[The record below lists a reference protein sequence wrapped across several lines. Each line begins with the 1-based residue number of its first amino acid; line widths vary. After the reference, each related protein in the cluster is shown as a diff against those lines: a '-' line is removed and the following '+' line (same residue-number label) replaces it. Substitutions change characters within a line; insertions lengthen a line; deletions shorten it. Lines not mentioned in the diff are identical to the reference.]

1 MNTLKRKLTAILLTF
16 AMLFSLMPA
25 LPQAAE
31 AAQKTTA
38 GQYVTME
45 YKEVGAGVLEP
56 NSIVVNVFIEG
67 REAAVE
73 TLTVNDA
80 GITDNHITI
89 NVNGSDYEI
98 AGRAGVSMDASGASL
113 DVPPWNLNMDLN
125 EFSTTWT
132 SGQGS
137 TLTINLTLREPVG
150 TAAEENGHYEGNA
163 TVEFRAYDEQIFKM
177 LYLAGNEVDVDTTI
191 DSVSI
196 NFKETFGEGASYGL
210 TDINREEDYY
220 SGTLSN
226 ASGKAIPAN
235 IESLTIQYNGGTVN
249 IPAKDLC
256 LNYHAG
262 LPGTDNYYLIESN
275 NDNVHIVYFYNEAD
289 SNTGN
294 NYTLYAIRF
303 VNDGESVGNE
313 MPEDPTYNET
323 ILNQYKFVNWELE
336 SWTGDRETGEAFLPS
351 TIVDSDINVFA
362 HKVSSDKGGTQI
374 YILNNQSQFL
384 NRIAE
389 KYNEENGTSIDA
401 SDIRITDQDGFG
413 ISVYEYG
420 GRATTPRYADSGW
433 ADHNSYYDV
442 RNYDAEDG
450 TSGETYNQKVA
461 FDQVAGIR
469 VEFKTN
475 GDETVKNVEIPVGN
489 NAGDLAKLMDNG
501 DNVLQLYVVQ
511 EDQVVSGG
519 SEDPDPEPQPPA
531 APTEDELN
539 ALIDVTVDCES
550 NEAHELKTYPDL
562 LANSYTPGNVTANAN
577 GTYSY
582 SLTVYNGA
590 YVEKYNNEYVDG
602 HNETGETSAVVEL
615 VNDGNG
621 WELADG
627 LVTMVI
633 PFLVTCDSGSQPVTG
648 GTISG
653 FEKDLIAGLDEKAA
667 AEEAGVDVENYCI
680 PEKAN
685 QTVTI
690 PYDGEVT
697 LLYSITVTGFAEDG
711 KFVEFF
717 INDEGA
723 TLIDTKSGVSTV
735 KDQPGVFNGKLRG
748 ENASITFYVSKT
760 FNADQLTKIEDET
773 YLVNEA
779 SIEVKGE
786 GAIETETEIDEK
798 VPAVEAEKPDAPTY
812 EDMKEP
818 VVNGAVKIDCIN
830 PLVQH
835 EDPTYGLIEGS
846 YTLPADGV
854 VGDETNG
861 FTYTIT
867 VSPDKY
873 VETYNTNTHSSHTLV
888 DGQSAKTITYKY
900 DNGDW
905 VVADTTALP
914 LVYEV
919 NCDATPDQYIT
930 GFDKELVSTAEAA
943 EAAVGTSEGYAF
955 PNGQGIVLVPNGGE
969 VTLLYSITVEGKPG
983 TAFVIEDQG
992 AELVKGDVDD
1002 TRGDN
1007 LFYGHLPTGEESLTF
1022 YVAKTF
1028 KAADITDGKLTNH
1041 ATIKIDKEDGEEGA
1055 IDPDVNPDVDE
1066 EVDAEE
1072 EPALPT
1078 EEWLEE
1084 NFDVELDCK
1093 SNVGHINQ
1101 TYDLVYKDGMLGTL
1115 TRDDEGNY
1123 TITMTV
1129 AGADYLEKFNE
1140 ASENVVHVV
1149 DGDATK
1155 TITLAYNNGW
1165 TAPEGSSP
1173 IKFDVKCSGTGDYD
1187 INGIAKDLIA
1197 GDDDKID
1204 AQNNGVENLDSFTIP
1219 EEGEKV
1225 IIPAG
1230 ESVTLL
1236 YSITVTGND
1245 EKEVKFVVTDKDT
1258 KLVESKADVTQKDDG
1273 TYTGT
1278 IPKGGSVTFYVSKE
1292 FTGANINKDD
1302 KLVNTASVDG
1312 ADDETTVDPGD
1323 KVDETVDA
1331 EEAISVTPADI
1342 TIYMG
1347 GEQGYE
1353 AVVGEN
1359 GAILGDAN
1367 NSLPEPGFTVTLPKE
1382 LKGTD
1387 VTKLTFEEKDGTR
1400 TWHFETYDGQDG
1412 TEVYR
1417 LVPNGEEQTATR
1429 VIFTDKEDG
1438 HTIVSDKFTVGLEVN
1453 TSFDMALYKGAGET
1467 AVGDIETTIGEKTY
1481 AVDSDNIGE
1490 LTVRGTTEDVQF
1502 ADANAN
1508 AENAEAPE
1516 LDVDDNTTF
1525 TINDS
1530 KVLANQ
1536 DGVALLFDEVINNNG
1551 EDRTGLLED
1560 KADDV
1565 LKVDADEMS
1574 YDFKYLDL
1582 VDTHNG
1588 NTWVKASDD
1597 VTIYWPLPEG
1607 TDADTDFTLL
1617 HFKDLHR
1624 EMQSEE
1630 EIQQQI
1636 KDCDVETD
1644 ATTGTSIEIVE
1655 VTDEYVVLK
1664 TGDTGFSPF
1673 ALAWETDNGGS
1684 DTPGGNDPWYPPYNP
1699 GDDDKPSGL
1708 NTEDHFSYV
1717 VGYEDG
1723 MVKPQR
1729 SITRAEVATIFYRL
1743 LEDDVRDDY
1752 DTTRNNFSDVTSDS
1766 WYNQTVS
1773 TLASMGILKGYE
1785 DGTFRPNASITRA
1798 EFAAIATRF
1807 FEETGATY
1815 EPGTFTDVTGS
1826 EWFAGAIMD
1835 AVNLGLIGGYEDGTV
1850 RPNNNITRAEAC
1862 AIVNRTLGRVPD
1874 ADHLLPEDVMKTWPD
1889 NPESAWFYADMQE
1902 ATNGHEYEWITED
1915 GNKVENWTDL
1925 LDKDWN
1931 DR

>member
-262 LPGTDNYYLIESN
+262 TPGTDNYYLIESN

-420 GRATTPRYADSGW
+420 GKATTPRYADSGW

-501 DNVLQLYVVQ
+501 DNVLQLYVIQ

-562 LANSYTPGNVTANAN
+562 LANSYTPGTVTENTN

-590 YVEKYNNEYVDG
+590 YVEKYNNEYVEG
-602 HNETGETSAVVEL
+602 HKETGETSAVVEL

-621 WELADG
+621 WKLADG
-627 LVTMVI
+627 SATKVI

-648 GTISG
+648 GTISD
-653 FEKDLIAGLDEKAA
+653 FEKDLIAGADEKAA
-667 AEEAGVDVENYCI
+667 AEKAGVDVENYYI

-685 QTVTI
+685 QTVII

-697 LLYSITVTGFAEDG
+697 LLYSITVTGSAENG

-717 INDEGA
+717 ITDDGA

-735 KDQPGVFNGKLRG
+735 KDQPGVFNGKLKG
-748 ENASITFYVSKT
+748 EDASITFYVSKT
-760 FNADQLTKIEDET
+760 FNAEQLTEIEGET

-779 SIEVKGE
+779 SIKVKGE
-786 GAIETETEIDEK
+786 GAIETETEIDET
-798 VPAVEAEKPDAPTY
+798 VPA
-812 EDMKEP
+812 KEGEETD
-818 VVNGAVKIDCIN
+818 VFAVK
-830 PLVQH
+830 
-835 EDPTYGLIEGS
+835 
-846 YTLPADGV
+846 
-854 VGDETNG
+854 
-861 FTYTIT
+861 
-867 VSPDKY
+867 
-873 VETYNTNTHSSHTLV
+873 
-888 DGQSAKTITYKY
+888 
-900 DNGDW
+900 
-905 VVADTTALP
+905 
-914 LVYEV
+914 
-919 NCDATPDQYIT
+919 
-930 GFDKELVSTAEAA
+930 
-943 EAAVGTSEGYAF
+943 
-955 PNGQGIVLVPNGGE
+955 
-969 VTLLYSITVEGKPG
+969 
-983 TAFVIEDQG
+983 
-992 AELVKGDVDD
+992 
-1002 TRGDN
+1002 
-1007 LFYGHLPTGEESLTF
+1007 
-1022 YVAKTF
+1022 
-1028 KAADITDGKLTNH
+1028 
-1041 ATIKIDKEDGEEGA
+1041 
-1055 IDPDVNPDVDE
+1055 
-1066 EVDAEE
+1066 
-1072 EPALPT
+1072 
-1078 EEWLEE
+1078 
-1084 NFDVELDCK
+1084 
-1093 SNVGHINQ
+1093 
-1101 TYDLVYKDGMLGTL
+1101 
-1115 TRDDEGNY
+1115 
-1123 TITMTV
+1123 
-1129 AGADYLEKFNE
+1129 
-1140 ASENVVHVV
+1140 
-1149 DGDATK
+1149 
-1155 TITLAYNNGW
+1155 
-1165 TAPEGSSP
+1165 
-1173 IKFDVKCSGTGDYD
+1173 
-1187 INGIAKDLIA
+1187 
-1197 GDDDKID
+1197 
-1204 AQNNGVENLDSFTIP
+1204 
-1219 EEGEKV
+1219 
-1225 IIPAG
+1225 
-1230 ESVTLL
+1230 
-1236 YSITVTGND
+1236 
-1245 EKEVKFVVTDKDT
+1245 
-1258 KLVESKADVTQKDDG
+1258 
-1273 TYTGT
+1273 
-1278 IPKGGSVTFYVSKE
+1278 
-1292 FTGANINKDD
+1292 
-1302 KLVNTASVDG
+1302 
-1312 ADDETTVDPGD
+1312 
-1323 KVDETVDA
+1323 
-1331 EEAISVTPADI
+1331 PADI

-1347 GEQGYE
+1347 GVDGYD

-1359 GAILGDAN
+1359 GEILEKN
-1367 NSLPEPGFTVTLPKE
+1367 TSLPEPGFTVQLPDE
-1382 LKGTD
+1382 LDGID
-1387 VTKLTFEEKDGTR
+1387 VKDLTFREKDGKR
-1400 TWHFETYDGQDG
+1400 TWKFETYDNREN
-1412 TEVYR
+1412 TTLYR
-1417 LVPNGEEQTATR
+1417 LTPIGEGQTLTR
-1429 VIFTDKEDG
+1429 VAFTNAAGEK
-1438 HTIVSDKFTVGLEVN
+1438 IPSDTFEVGKEVN
-1453 TSFDMALYKGAGET
+1453 TSFAMTLYKGEGDT
-1467 AVGDIETTIGEKTY
+1467 KVGDIVVSVNGKEYSVK
-1481 AVDSDNIGE
+1481 SDVEGT
-1490 LTVRGTTEDVQF
+1490 LTVRGTTEK
-1502 ADANAN
+1502 AKLANINNKPNNEEPAVE
-1508 AENAEAPE
+1508 AENG
-1516 LDVDDNTTF
+1516 TTYA
-1525 TINDS
+1525 INGGNVQVADTE
-1530 KVLANQ
+1530 
-1536 DGVALLFDEVINNNG
+1536 GIALLFDEIIASDADSENN
-1551 EDRTGLLED
+1551 DRVDMLED
-1560 KADDV
+1560 KANKV
-1565 LKVDADEMS
+1565 LEAQEDEMA

-1582 VDTHNG
+1582 VDSHNG
-1588 NTWVKASDD
+1588 NAWVQASED

-1630 EIQQQI
+1630 IQQKI
-1636 KDCDVETD
+1636 ENCDVETN

-1673 ALAWETDNGGS
+1673 ALAWDADARTGTDYVVDSFDKTLVATAQDATAAGITNAESYNYPESGVVTIERGEDVTLLYKLTVTGNADGKFMVTDKGTSLVYPKTGITVDETNGTYTGIIGVDGITTFYVAKTFDAADITLDDQKNPVLVNSATIVADGDGDGTIDPGEEGGVTPGEEDKDEETDVTTEFTLTFEYDHAYALDANNKRIPEGQTITVDCGDDFDFTARPNSGYILDVPTIDGRAELKVNTSTNFTVENIISDVVVYVDATKQGGGIIVV
-1684 DTPGGNDPWYPPYNP
+1684 PGGDDDDNP
-1699 GDDDKPSGL
+1699 GDNDGPSGL

-1874 ADHLLPEDVMKTWPD
+1874 ADHLLPADEMTTWPD
-1889 NPESAWFYADMQE
+1889 NPSSAWFYADMQE

-1915 GNKVENWTDL
+1915 GNKIEEWTDI

>member
-67 REAAVE
+67 RETAVE

-80 GITDNHITI
+80 GITDNNITI

-98 AGRAGVSMDASGASL
+98 AGRTGVSMDASGASL

-132 SGQGS
+132 SGHGS

-150 TAAEENGHYEGNA
+150 TATEENGHYEGTA

-262 LPGTDNYYLIESN
+262 IPGTDNYYLIESN

-590 YVEKYNNEYVDG
+590 YVEKYNNEYVNG

-621 WELADG
+621 WKLADG
-627 LVTMVI
+627 SATMVI

-667 AEEAGVDVENYCI
+667 AEEAGVDVENYYI

-697 LLYSITVTGFAEDG
+697 LLYSITVTGSAEDG

-760 FNADQLTKIEDET
+760 FNADQLTEIGDKT

-779 SIEVKGE
+779 SIKVKGE
-786 GAIETETEIDEK
+786 GEIGTEENIDEK
-798 VPAVEAEKPDAPTY
+798 VPAVESEKPDDPTY

-955 PNGQGIVLVPNGGE
+955 PNGQEIVLVPNGGE

-1007 LFYGHLPTGEESLTF
+1007 LFYGHLPTGEKSLTF

-1066 EVDAEE
+1066 VVDAEE

-1093 SNVGHINQ
+1093 SNVGHENQ

-1115 TRDDEGNY
+1115 TRDDAGNY

-1140 ASENVVHVV
+1140 ASGNVDHVV
-1149 DGDATK
+1149 DGDETK
-1155 TITLAYNNGW
+1155 TITLTYNNGW
-1165 TAPEGSSP
+1165 TAPENSSP
-1173 IKFDVKCSGTGDYD
+1173 IEFDVKCSGTGNFD
-1187 INGIAKDLIA
+1187 INGIAKDLVA
-1197 GDDDKID
+1197 GQTDKDTAIT
-1204 AQNNGVENLDSFTIP
+1204 NGVENLDSFTIP
-1219 EEGEKV
+1219 EADETV

-1245 EKEVKFVVTDKDT
+1245 KKDVKFVVTDEGT
-1258 KLVESKADVTQKDDG
+1258 TLVPSSAAVEQKDDG

-1278 IPKGGSVTFYVSKE
+1278 IPAGGSVTFYVSKE
-1292 FTGANINKDD
+1292 FTGANINEED

-1312 ADDETTVDPGD
+1312 ADEETTVDPDD
-1323 KVDETVDA
+1323 KVDETVPAEDGPALPDQDA
-1331 EEAISVTPADI
+1331 MNALLDVVLDCASNVGHADGTYKDLLENSYDFGDVTHNDEGAYSVGVTIDSDKYIAD
-1342 TIYMG
+1342 YSNN
-1347 GEQGYE
+1347 
-1353 AVVGEN
+1353 VVKVAHEIQDETQ
-1359 GAILGDAN
+1359 ATK
-1367 NSLPEPGFTVTLPKE
+1367 TVTLTYDKDQGNWTTTGSPVE
-1382 LKGTD
+1382 FLIVCKGVNWD
-1387 VTKLTFEEKDGTR
+1387 ISNIEKDLVTEATLGAAKANGVSDDALKNIIVPEDMDDTVIIPEDGSVTLLYAITVSGKAGIAFSVEDPGT
-1400 TWHFETYDGQDG
+1400 TLVKSSANVSVDENADVATYTGSIPENGIVTFYVSKNFTVDNITENGQLVNSATVAGDDG
-1412 TEVYR
+1412 TTVNPGTEDD
-1417 LVPNGEEQTATR
+1417 PANKDDEAIAGEE
-1429 VIFTDKEDG
+1429 EDNRP
-1438 HTIVSDKFTVGLEVN
+1438 TPPPYI
-1453 TSFDMALYKGAGET
+1453 
-1467 AVGDIETTIGEKTY
+1467 
-1481 AVDSDNIGE
+1481 
-1490 LTVRGTTEDVQF
+1490 
-1502 ADANAN
+1502 
-1508 AENAEAPE
+1508 
-1516 LDVDDNTTF
+1516 
-1525 TINDS
+1525 
-1530 KVLANQ
+1530 
-1536 DGVALLFDEVINNNG
+1536 
-1551 EDRTGLLED
+1551 
-1560 KADDV
+1560 
-1565 LKVDADEMS
+1565 
-1574 YDFKYLDL
+1574 
-1582 VDTHNG
+1582 
-1588 NTWVKASDD
+1588 
-1597 VTIYWPLPEG
+1597 
-1607 TDADTDFTLL
+1607 
-1617 HFKDLHR
+1617 
-1624 EMQSEE
+1624 
-1630 EIQQQI
+1630 
-1636 KDCDVETD
+1636 
-1644 ATTGTSIEIVE
+1644 
-1655 VTDEYVVLK
+1655 
-1664 TGDTGFSPF
+1664 
-1673 ALAWETDNGGS
+1673 
-1684 DTPGGNDPWYPPYNP
+1684 PGGDDDDNP
-1699 GDDDKPSGL
+1699 GDNDGPSGL

-1874 ADHLLPEDVMKTWPD
+1874 ADHLLPADEMTTWPD
-1889 NPESAWFYADMQE
+1889 NPSSAWFYADMQE

-1915 GNKVENWTDL
+1915 GNKIEEWTDI